1 MEKIKLLY
9 IGNNPDLKKDYA
21 IDESVFE
28 VEQKENGFL
37 AFSYLNTAKSLP
49 DVILVENDLKGIN
62 PYEFSKSVRKN
73 SQFNS
78 IVLLV
83 FSKQIPTKKESEK
96 SLKIGIDD
104 LVTKPFSFT
113 AFLPRLQFLIDYRKN
128 QIQLNRNKSAKRTI
142 PLEKRIFDIVFA
154 SLALLLLSPLF
165 ILVAIAIRLESKG
178 PVFYASKRVGTGYK
192 IFDFYK
198 FRSMYPDADKR
209 LKEFKKLNQYAE
221 EVPEIEEIEDCPKCK
236 ALGKPCSQL
245 LYIDG
250 KEICESQYLEIKH
263 KKNAAAF
270 FKLKDEPRVT
280 KVGRFIRNTS
290 IDELPQLFNVLKGDM
305 SIVGNRPLPLYEA
318 EQLTSD
324 QWSERFLAPAGITGL
339 WQVEKRGGGEMS
351 DEERKQLDNTYAR
364 NYSLWYDIKLIF
376 RTIPALLQKENV

>member
-1 MEKIKLLY
+1 MEKIRILY
-9 IGNNPDLKKDYA
+9 IGQITDFRQQYD
-21 IDESVFE
+21 IDDEIFDITH
-28 VEQKENGFL
+28 KENGFL
-37 AFSYLNTAKSLP
+37 AFAYLNRLKKLP
-49 DVILVENDLKGIN
+49 DIILLENNINGISSMQ
-62 PYEFSKSVRKN
+62 FCQTLRRHDK
-73 SQFNS
+73 FNS
-78 IVLLV
+78 IVLLLIGK
-83 FSKQIPTKKESEK
+83 STTKSEAEK
-96 SLKIGIDD
+96 ALKIGIDD
-104 LVTKPFSFT
+104 VVTPPFS
-113 AFLPRLQFLIDYRKN
+113 LLDKIPRLQFLMKFRKKKISSHS
-128 QIQLNRNKSAKRTI
+128 QKEKRRTI
-142 PLEKRIFDIVFA
+142 PLEKRLFDIIFA
-154 SLALLLLSPLF
+154 SIALIILSPLF
-165 ILVAIAIRLESKG
+165 LLVAIAIRLESKG

-209 LKEFKKLNQYAE
+209 LAEFKKLNQYAE
-221 EVPEIEEIEDCPKCK
+221 EVPEIDEVDECPKCK
-236 ALGKPCSQL
+236 ALGKPCSQML
-245 LYIDG
+245 FIDG
-250 KEICESQYLEIKH
+250 KEICENQYLEIKR

-270 FKLKDEPRVT
+270 FKLKDDPRVT

-351 DEERKQLDNTYAR
+351 DEERKQLDNIYAQK
-364 NYSLWYDIKLIF
+364 YSLWYDIKLIF